1 MSRSL
6 SIAAT
11 GMTAQ
16 QTNVEVI
23 ANNIANLNTTGFK
36 RQRAEFQDLL
46 YQVRG
51 MAVGSQSSQE
61 GTIVPTGILLGS
73 GVRPAGVYRIHA
85 QGSLIGTENALDLA
99 VQGRGYFVLALPN
112 GETGYTRSGSLQLSP
127 AGEIVTAAGFRVL
140 PGFNV
145 PGNARQININAQGL
159 VQVTVDGQVAPVDL
173 GRLQLATF
181 PNDAGLQAL
190 GGNIYRETA
199 ASGAAVAG
207 LAGEPGF
214 GTIQQGFLEAS
225 NVDIVSE
232 LTTLITA
239 QRAYEMNSKVIQAS
253 DEMLKTMNQIR

>member
-6 SIAAT
+6 SIAST
-11 GMTAQ
+11 GMSAQ
-16 QTNVEVI
+16 QVNVEVI

-51 MAVGSQSSQE
+51 MAAGSQSSQE

-73 GVRPAGVYRIHA
+73 GVRPAGVYRVHS
-85 QGSLIGTENALDLA
+85 QGSLTGTENALDLA
-99 VQGRGYFVLALPN
+99 VQGRGYLVVALPN

-127 AGEIVTAAGFRVL
+127 AGEIVTATGYRVL

-145 PGNARQININAQGL
+145 PGNARQINVNAQGL
-159 VQVTVDGQVAPVDL
+159 VH
-173 GRLQLATF
+173 
-181 PNDAGLQAL
+181 
-190 GGNIYRETA
+190 
-199 ASGAAVAG
+199 AAVAG

>member
-11 GMTAQ
+11 GMLSQ
-16 QTNVEVI
+16 QINVEVI

-36 RQRAEFQDLL
+36 RNRAEFQDLL
-46 YQVRG
+46 YQARG
-51 MAVGSQSSQE
+51 MNVGAQSSQE
-61 GTIVPTGILLGS
+61 GTIVPTGIMLGS
-73 GVRPAGVYRIHA
+73 GVRPAGVYRVNA
-85 QGSLIGTENALDLA
+85 QGSLIGTENPLDLA
-99 VQGRGYFVLALPN
+99 VQGKGYLVVALPN

-127 AGEIVTAAGFRVL
+127 AGEIVTSTGYRIQ

-145 PGNARQININAQGL
+145 PANAKQINVNAQGL
-159 VQVTVDGQVAPVDL
+159 VQATVDGQVAPVDL
-173 GRLQLATF
+173 GRLQLASF

-190 GGNIYRETA
+190 GGNVYIETP
-199 ASGAAVAG
+199 ASGAVVLG
-207 LAGEPGF
+207 LAGEPGY

-225 NVDIVSE
+225 NVDVVSE

-253 DEMLKTMNQIR
+253 DEMLKVMNQIR

>member
-6 SIAAT
+6 SIAST
-11 GMTAQ
+11 GMSAQ
-16 QTNVEVI
+16 QVNVEVI

-51 MAVGSQSSQE
+51 MAAGSQSSQE

-73 GVRPAGVYRIHA
+73 GVRPAGVYRVHS

-99 VQGRGYFVLALPN
+99 VPGRGSLVVALPN

-127 AGEIVTAAGFRVL
+127 AGEIVTATGYRVL

-145 PGNARQININAQGL
+145 PGNARQINVNAQGL
-159 VQVTVDGQVAPVDL
+159 VQVAVDGQVAPVDL

-181 PNDAGLQAL
+181 PNDAGLQSL